1 MEDHVAVDRVLAPRA
16 APSESKL
23 GPRLRRLLELCPDYV
38 LEDVAING
46 LKALSAYFEEVDAG
60 YPTVVLRRCSR

>member
-1 MEDHVAVDRVLAPRA
+1 MPPGQPPPAARAP
-16 APSESKL
+16 KL
-23 GPRLRRLLELCPDYV
+23 GPRLQRLLELCPDYV
-38 LEDVAING
+38 LEDVALNG